1 MSRTKAR
8 PSRARFD
15 LDAIR
20 HANPLPD
27 LAANLTVLKQRG
39 SEWIG
44 CCPFHQDRTPS
55 FTIWRAQGK
64 HWQAHCFGCGWHGDV
79 LDLVCQAYGL
89 SLPDAARRLAASD
102 MPDRPD
108 QRPHLSTEINIS
120 HQHAARSIWEKAH
133 SIQGTAAETYL
144 SKRGLAPP
152 WPIDLRFDHLRHP
165 EAGRLPCLIAGIR
178 DWQGTLVAVQRIFLA
193 PDGQGK
199 APVAQPKMSLGPIK
213 GASIH
218 LQEPAGDHLV
228 ICEGPE
234 DGLSLMAMLGLP
246 VWVSAGATNLAALK
260 FPPGVRS
267 IVIGADNDATGHRQA
282 RLAGQAYAAQGIA
295 VRILYPHAGFKDF
308 NEEWRANGHG
318 LAA

>member
-1 MSRTKAR
+1 
-8 PSRARFD
+8 
-15 LDAIR
+15 
-20 HANPLPD
+20 
-27 LAANLTVLKQRG
+27 
-39 SEWIG
+39 
-44 CCPFHQDRTPS
+44 
-55 FTIWRAQGK
+55 
-64 HWQAHCFGCGWHGDV
+64 
-79 LDLVCQAYGL
+79 
-89 SLPDAARRLAASD
+89 
-102 MPDRPD
+102 
-108 QRPHLSTEINIS
+108 
-120 HQHAARSIWEKAH
+120 
-133 SIQGTAAETYL
+133 
-144 SKRGLAPP
+144 
-152 WPIDLRFDHLRHP
+152 
-165 EAGRLPCLIAGIR
+165 LPCLIAGIR

-199 APVAQPKMSLGPIK
+199 APIAQPKMSLGPIK

-295 VRILYPHAGFKDF
+295 VRILSPTRASRISTKNGGQMAMASLPDPSPSPGAGRSGQGARPAYCPGRLPPERQGPVGKTTTTT
-308 NEEWRANGHG
+308 A
-318 LAA
+318 